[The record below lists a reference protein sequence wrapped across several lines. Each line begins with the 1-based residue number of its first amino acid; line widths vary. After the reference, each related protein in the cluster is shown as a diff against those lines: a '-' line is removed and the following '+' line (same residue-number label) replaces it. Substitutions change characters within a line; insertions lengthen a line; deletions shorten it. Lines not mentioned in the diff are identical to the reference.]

1 MLVCLLVC
9 LLVVLPQFK
18 SNLEGLQP
26 AVALHYLLALGK
38 HLDDVDETRVLPVL
52 LEHHCIKNTIRHL
65 ERNYKML
72 TVSRRGGVTTF
83 VGVGSHTACL
93 LALALVQ
100 EADQRVGAVALA
112 LLADSEEFLTHPVS
126 LPTSLHYCSKDG

>member
-1 MLVCLLVC
+1 MFVCLFVC
-9 LLVVLPQFK
+9 FACLLPQFK
-18 SNLEGLQP
+18 ANLEGLQP

-72 TVSRRGGVTTF
+72 TVRRRGERGGGATTF

-126 LPTSLHYCSKDG
+126 VPTSQY